1 MAKRH
6 LMTGCSLS
14 LCVNACRTEN
24 NKKKKLITRNHLPVV
39 PLAKRKKKEETVGN
53 HFFSLSFSLTYTVIS
68 PSPMDEWYTHNH
80 VISLCLFL
88 IAYMQVC
95 LPVSVSRHK
104 HVGREKMIA
113 TGGCA

>member
-1 MAKRH
+1 
-6 LMTGCSLS
+6 
-14 LCVNACRTEN
+14 
-24 NKKKKLITRNHLPVV
+24 
-39 PLAKRKKKEETVGN
+39 
-53 HFFSLSFSLTYTVIS
+53 
-68 PSPMDEWYTHNH
+68 MDEWYTHNH

-113 TGGCA
+113 TGGCAWKRTKKVGPSFSNTNINQEEFFEIVK